1 MRKTV
6 ILVMLI
12 IAMVS
17 CSSND
22 NNTQFHTVELQVE
35 SDGYFRVRT
44 TYTGNP
50 DAAIDYN
57 AKRLYLETYS
67 KEFSLGEGA
76 EYSYNFSVS
85 PCAGSGTDTCP
96 TTEPQAEYTATILV
110 DGVVVAEQTSTDYA
124 NFGDRHITP

>member
-1 MRKTV
+1 
-6 ILVMLI
+6 MLI
-12 IAMVS
+12 IAMAS

-22 NNTQFHTVELQVE
+22 DDNTQFHTVELKVE
-35 SDGYFRVRT
+35 SDGYFRVRS

-57 AKRLYLETYS
+57 ADRLFFQTYN

-85 PCAGSGTDTCP
+85 PCEGSGTDTCP
-96 TTEPQAEYTATILV
+96 TNDPQAEYTATILV
-110 DGVVVAEQTSTDYA
+110 DGVIVAEETSIDYVS
-124 NFGDRHITP
+124 FGDRHITP